1 MSGNACRR
9 SAAESRRRR
18 AQRLQSR
25 TPRRFPPP
33 WLRPPQAGSRSRDSA
48 PRPRDGAASG
58 VAARASATLPVQH
71 PPRWTQPGSNR
82 RPSRC
87 QRDALPAELWALGT
101 PQSSDTASRLDSKPM
116 SHESAELLLRGYH
129 AVVDGDFEAMAGM
142 LDPDVEW
149 LPAGQSEAIVI
160 SRDRVLEVVADRAA
174 ENYHVVVDRAIGL
187 ADRVVVS
194 MRFSRIEL
202 DPSDERPLQSRR
214 SYLLGRWAA
223 VVHMRDGRVVRV
235 EEHPHLESALEAA
248 GLEAE

>member
-1 MSGNACRR
+1 M
-9 SAAESRRRR
+9 
-18 AQRLQSR
+18 
-25 TPRRFPPP
+25 
-33 WLRPPQAGSRSRDSA
+33 
-48 PRPRDGAASG
+48 
-58 VAARASATLPVQH
+58 
-71 PPRWTQPGSNR
+71 TQ
-82 RPSRC
+82 
-87 QRDALPAELWALGT
+87 
-101 PQSSDTASRLDSKPM
+101 
-116 SHESAELLLRGYH
+116 ESAELLLRGYR
-129 AVVDGDFEAMAGM
+129 AFVDGDLETIEAM

-149 LPAGQSEAIVI
+149 VAAGSSEAIVV
-160 SRDRVLEVVADRAA
+160 SRERVLEVVADRAA
-174 ENYHVVVDRAIGL
+174 EGYHVVVERAIGL

>member
-1 MSGNACRR
+1 
-9 SAAESRRRR
+9 
-18 AQRLQSR
+18 
-25 TPRRFPPP
+25 
-33 WLRPPQAGSRSRDSA
+33 
-48 PRPRDGAASG
+48 
-58 VAARASATLPVQH
+58 
-71 PPRWTQPGSNR
+71 
-82 RPSRC
+82 
-87 QRDALPAELWALGT
+87 
-101 PQSSDTASRLDSKPM
+101 M

-129 AVVDGDFEAMAGM
+129 AFVDGDFEAMAGM

-149 LPAGQSEAIVI
+149 VPAGQAEAVVI
-160 SRDRVLEVVADRAA
+160 SRDRVLEVVAERAA

-223 VVHMRDGRVVRV
+223 VVYMRDGRVVRV
-235 EEHPHLESALEAA
+235 EEHPHLEAALEAA